1 MQPTTVAVV
10 GHRCSGSLLDPI
22 ASFGFVG
29 FVLTCY
35 PLKSSC
41 SPSCAPSSAASPSAP
56 APALPAD
63 GPAGSNRSV
72 WRRPALA
79 GSAPGPLPSPA
90 PAPPA
95 HRQAGLPDC
104 SQHAPQSAVPASR
117 TATPDRR
124 PHRRQCRVGLR
135 RIALAVHIRRQRL
148 RRLRQGCP
156 LGQLPAHR
164 LVGLGEL
171 Q

>member
-41 SPSCAPSSAASPSAP
+41 SPSCAPSSAAPPSAP
-56 APALPAD
+56 VRALPVD
-63 GPAGSNRSV
+63 GLAGSNRSV

-79 GSAPGPLPSPA
+79 GSAPEPLPSPA

-95 HRQAGLPDC
+95 HRQAGLPAC
-104 SQHAPQSAVPASR
+104 SHHAPQSVVPASC
-117 TATPDRR
+117 TATPVRR
-124 PHRRQCRVGLR
+124 PHRRPRRVGLR
-135 RIALAVHIRRQRL
+135 RLSLPQHIRRQRH

-156 LGQLPAHR
+156 LGQL
-164 LVGLGEL
+164 
-171 Q
+171 